1 MAFVFMLFVVEAAV
15 TADVFLNHS
24 WQEVPCTNYA
34 SLYTGKYFLN
44 VRNGQN
50 SKLHFC

>member
-24 WQEVPCTNYA
+24 WQEVPCTNLLL
-34 SLYTGKYFLN
+34 S
-44 VRNGQN
+44 VREGMV
-50 SKLHFC
+50 

>member
-24 WQEVPCTNYA
+24 WQEVLCTNYA
-34 SLYTGKYFLN
+34 SLSEYGKVLFEVKKWLYL
-44 VRNGQN
+44 VV
-50 SKLHFC
+50 LC